1 MWNSTDY
8 TAYYGQG
15 LRSALTLRWSD
26 SLSKSNRKKIWMLE
40 LKYGVT
46 YYFDRDI
53 ISSAR
58 QQISSPL
65 KQDVSF
71 QLRFDI

>member
-1 MWNSTDY
+1 
-8 TAYYGQG
+8 
-15 LRSALTLRWSD
+15 
-26 SLSKSNRKKIWMLE
+26 MLE

-53 ISSAR
+53 ISSAL
-58 QQISSPL
+58 QQIFSPL